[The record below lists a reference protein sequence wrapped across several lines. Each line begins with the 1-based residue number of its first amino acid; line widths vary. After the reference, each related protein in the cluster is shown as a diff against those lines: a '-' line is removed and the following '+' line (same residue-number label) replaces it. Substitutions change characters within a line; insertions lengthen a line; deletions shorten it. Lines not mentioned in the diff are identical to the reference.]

1 MGIYKKYVR
10 TLKSYPERT
19 EWIKKEMERVGI
31 SNYELYYNI
40 DKDDAILDK
49 WKDEG
54 RIKLGPECFQCKKLK
69 CCCRA
74 KVLTR
79 GMVANFI
86 SCYLLWKEIIEDG
99 QDDSTLYLIME
110 DDVLFQDNVG
120 DVLDILFKKE
130 ASKAFPQEPLL
141 FKLGWG
147 DMLDY
152 RQTHFEVKVGEH
164 VWLQNSNKF
173 ANPCYVANKYFFKYL
188 VDNFEQ
194 ITSACDVWVHRT
206 MGMKITNYEIHPA
219 LCKELSHIGE
229 IRSAMH
235 TKYSEASKYIKL
247 FNTTKD
253 PGNIDKF
260 IEAEKKYFD
269 YWFSYGKNEW
279 GIEW

>member
-1 MGIYKKYVR
+1 MSIYKKYVR

-19 EWIKKEMERVGI
+19 EWIKKELSRVGI
-31 SNYELYYNI
+31 EDYELYYNL
-40 DKDDAILDK
+40 DKTDPILDE
-49 WKDEG
+49 WKNDG
-54 RIKLGPECFQCKKLK
+54 KIKLGPDCFQCKKDK
-69 CCCRA
+69 CHCRA

-86 SCYLLWKEIIEDG
+86 SCYMLWQEIVNDG
-99 QDDSTLYLIME
+99 QDDSTLYMIME

-120 DVLDILFKKE
+120 EVLKTLFKENAKDIMP
-130 ASKAFPQEPLL
+130 KEPLL

-152 RQTHFEVKVGEH
+152 RLTHFEVGVGDH

-188 VDNFEQ
+188 LENFTQ
-194 ITSACDVWVHRT
+194 IQSACDVWVHRT
-206 MGMKITNYEIHPA
+206 MGMKITNYEIHPS

-235 TKYSEASKYIKL
+235 TKYSESSKYIKL
-247 FNTTKD
+247 FKTTKN
-253 PGNIDKF
+253 PKYIDKF
-260 IEAEKKYFD
+260 IEAERKYFD
-269 YWFSYGKNEW
+269 YWFSYGKKEW